1 MTEPSSDRP
10 TTPPEAQAT
19 GAGQFADSFVLIV
32 VCWSLLICLLA
43 GWDYYQARQSA
54 LNNARTAARHSY
66 AKDLTFRKWATG
78 HGGIYAP
85 VSPRN
90 PPNANLAHVPERD
103 IETPSGRPLTLINP
117 AYMLRQIH
125 ELADDTFG
133 TRAHITSLRPIRPG
147 NAPDPWEIATLEA
160 FERGESER
168 SALQSIDGDPYLR
181 LMRPMIV
188 DVGCLKCH
196 AAQGYQ
202 VDDIRGGISVAIPWA
217 PYRAELRTY
226 LLFHLIGY
234 GGLWSLGMLGI
245 GLSRRRLQNHLAE
258 RHQAEVRLRQ
268 SEARYHSLFANHHS
282 VMLLVDPETLNIID
296 ANPAAQDYYGYSPEE
311 LRGMPLANLN
321 TLPPDAIRAEM
332 EKARQLR
339 RNHFEFLHRLAGG
352 EVREVEVFSGPVE
365 FDGRVYM
372 YSIIHDITPRKEA
385 EARLGHWHELMN
397 YIIEHDPNAIAVLDR
412 NLQFL
417 FVSDRFLNDYRV
429 KHRDII
435 GKHHYEIFPEIP
447 EKWREVHRRA
457 LAGEVLGAEDEP
469 FERDDGRVDY
479 VRWQCRPWHE
489 RDGSIGGIVLYT
501 EVITPRKEA
510 EIALEQKARELEERS
525 GELERFNYT
534 VSHDLK
540 SPLVTVKAFL
550 GFLEQDIASDNAER
564 IETDIAHMRGAA
576 EKMGIL
582 LDELLE
588 MSRIGRLV
596 NPPEEI
602 AFDQLLQEVLSLMAG
617 PLAEKEVGIE
627 RDEQGPKLFGDR
639 PRLLEIW
646 QNLIENAVKYMGD
659 QGAPRIRL
667 GVEETGG
674 EIVFFVRDNGMGI
687 DPRYREKIFGLF
699 EKLDAKSEG
708 SGLGLALVKRIV
720 ELYGGRI
727 WVESEGAGKGSCFRF
742 TLPGALH
749 RQLPDGLKR
758 DET

>member
-10 TTPPEAQAT
+10 TTAPEAQAT
-19 GAGQFADSFVLIV
+19 GAGQFADSFVLVI
-32 VCWSLLICLLA
+32 VCWSLLILLLA

-78 HGGIYAP
+78 HGGVYAP

-90 PPNANLAHVPERD
+90 PPNDNLAHVPERD
-103 IETPSGRPLTLINP
+103 IHTSSGRPLTLINP
-117 AYMLRQIH
+117 ATMLRQIH

-133 TRAHITSLRPIRPG
+133 TRAHITSLQPIRPG
-147 NAPDPWEIATLEA
+147 NAADPWEAETLEA

-168 SALQSIDGDPYLR
+168 SALQSIDGEPYLR

-226 LLFHLIGY
+226 LLFHIVGF
-234 GGLWSLGMLGI
+234 GGLWSLGLLGI
-245 GLSRRRLQNHLAE
+245 AVSRRRLRDHLRGRDRAE
-258 RHQAEVRLRQ
+258 
-268 SEARYHSLFANHHS
+268 
-282 VMLLVDPETLNIID
+282 
-296 ANPAAQDYYGYSPEE
+296 EE
-311 LRGMPLANLN
+311 LRKERQRLADIIEGTRVGTWEWNVQTGETVFN
-321 TLPPDAIRAEM
+321 ETWAEM
-332 EKARQLR
+332 IGYRLEELR
-339 RNHFEFLHRLAGG
+339 PLSIKVWESLAH
-352 EVREVEVFSGPVE
+352 P
-365 FDGRVYM
+365 DDLPKVY
-372 YSIIHDITPRKEA
+372 
-385 EARLGHWHELMN
+385 ELL
-397 YIIEHDPNAIAVLDR
+397 ERH
-412 NLQFL
+412 
-417 FVSDRFLNDYRV
+417 
-429 KHRDII
+429 
-435 GKHHYEIFPEIP
+435 
-447 EKWREVHRRA
+447 
-457 LAGEVLGAEDEP
+457 LAGELPYYDGECRMRHKDGHWVWIHDRGRIQTHDDEGKP
-469 FERDDGRVDY
+469 LMMFGTHTD
-479 VRWQCRPWHE
+479 
-489 RDGSIGGIVLYT
+489 
-501 EVITPRKEA
+501 ITVRKEA
-510 EIALEQKARELEERS
+510 EIALKEKARELEER
-525 GELERFNYT
+525 GAEMERFNYT

-540 SPLVTVKAFL
+540 SPLVTVKSFL
-550 GFLEQDIASDNAER
+550 GFLEQDIADRDAGR
-564 IETDIAHMRGAA
+564 IESDIGHMRTAT
-576 EKMGIL
+576 EKMGRL

-588 MSRIGRLV
+588 MSRIGRVV
-596 NPPEEI
+596 NPPEE
-602 AFDQLLQEVLSLMAG
+602 FSFKELLEDVLSLMAG
-617 PLAEKEVGIE
+617 PLAERGVAVATDDKDPLL
-627 RDEQGPKLFGDR
+627 RGDR

-659 QGAPRIRL
+659 QGAPCIEL
-667 GVEETGG
+667 GVEEAEG
-674 EIVFFVRDNGMGI
+674 ESVFYVRDNGQGI

-699 EKLDAKSEG
+699 EKLDPKSAG

>member
-1 MTEPSSDRP
+1 MTEPSSDRA
-10 TTPPEAQAT
+10 TTAPGARPP
-19 GAGQFADSFVLIV
+19 GAGQFAGTFVLV
-32 VCWSLLICLLA
+32 GVCWTLLILVLA
-43 GWDYYQARQSA
+43 GWDYYHARQSA

-78 HGGIYAP
+78 HGGVYAP
-85 VSPRN
+85 VSPAN

-103 IETPSGRPLTLINP
+103 IHTPSGRPLTLINP

-160 FERGESER
+160 FARGESER
-168 SALQSIDGDPYLR
+168 SELQDIDGEPYLR
-181 LMRPMIV
+181 LMRPVLV
-188 DVGCLKCH
+188 DAGCLKCH

-202 VDDIRGGISVAIPWA
+202 VNDIRGGISVAIPWA

-282 VMLLVDPETLNIID
+282 TMLLIDPETARVID
-296 ANPAAQDYYGYSPEE
+296 ANPAAQAYYGYSQVE
-311 LRGMPLANLN
+311 LRGMPLANIN
-321 TLPPDAIRAEM
+321 TLSPEEIRAEM
-332 EKARQLR
+332 DNARQQL
-339 RNHFEFLHRLAGG
+339 RNHFEFRHRLADGK
-352 EVREVEVFSGPVE
+352 VRDVEVFSGPIE
-365 FDGRVYM
+365 FDGQPYM
-372 YSIIHDITPRKEA
+372 YSIIHDITARKEA
-385 EARLGHWHELMN
+385 EARLKHWHEMMN

-412 NLQFL
+412 DFNYL
-417 FVSDRFLNDYRV
+417 FVSNRFLTDYKITRQ
-429 KHRDII
+429 DII
-435 GKHHYEIFPEIP
+435 GKSHYEIFPEIP
-447 EKWREVHRRA
+447 QYWREVHRRA
-457 LAGEVLGAEDEP
+457 LAGEILGAEDEP
-469 FERDDGRVDY
+469 FERADGRVDY

-501 EVITPRKEA
+501 EVVTARKEA

-525 GELERFNYT
+525 TELERYNYT

-540 SPLVTVKAFL
+540 SPLVTVKSFL
-550 GFLEQDIASDNAER
+550 GFLEQDIAAGDAAR
-564 IETDIAHMRGAA
+564 IGTDIAHMRGAA
-576 EKMGIL
+576 EKMGRL

-588 MSRIGRLV
+588 MSRIGRVV

-602 AFDQLLQEVLSLMAG
+602 SFRRLLQEVLSLMAG
-617 PLAEKEVGIE
+617 PLTERGVTIE
-627 RDEQGPKLFGDR
+627 STEQGPNLFGDR

-646 QNLIENAVKYMGD
+646 QNLIENAVKYLGD
-659 QGAPRIRL
+659 QDAPRIRL

-674 EIVFFVRDNGMGI
+674 ETVFFVRDNGIGI

-699 EKLDAKSEG
+699 EKLDGKSPG

-749 RQLPDGLKR
+749 R
-758 DET
+758 